1 MFGSGRARV
10 SALISREVVAS
21 MKPIHSFLLLAVMLT
36 SGPVLAEQAAV
47 DPGDNVDRL
56 GLAAL
61 LIGDGNFER
70 ARTVLSGVDVDEEGL
85 DRMRFHSLEG
95 LIALNLDELPRAA
108 AAFEQVVEAAGRQEQ
123 PVPEVVWLYLAQAYF
138 GQEDFASVIRSLDL
152 AAPETTQLPSV
163 YLMRAQSHW
172 ELGQANSAWQVLGE
186 GVALFPDE
194 AGEFTRRQVFWL
206 VDLGLYQ
213 QAADIGLAFLER
225 ERATTEDLVAIGNAL
240 RQAGQFDEAQRV
252 LEAARLGDPD
262 DVQLTRVLAHTWL
275 GKQQSLPAADL
286 LNAAA
291 RRDPEIVLEAA
302 ELYRRSG
309 WLIQALML
317 NGQVIDQP
325 KKFRQRLAILLE
337 LERFDQAAAMEETLF
352 RTGLLGDEEIRY
364 ALAFAYFKTGE
375 FDQAERHLSGLS
387 SDDLFRKAIELRR
400 AMEQC
405 AAEPWLCG

>member
-1 MFGSGRARV
+1 MTMRSIRPRRL
-10 SALISREVVAS
+10 LIAFVVAV
-21 MKPIHSFLLLAVMLT
+21 LLAAGT
-36 SGPVLAEQAAV
+36 ALAQSPAQE
-47 DPGDNVDRL
+47 GDDVDRL
-56 GLAAL
+56 SLAAL

-70 ARTVLSGVDVDEEGL
+70 ARTVLAAVDLTDEDVD
-85 DRMRFHSLEG
+85 RVRFHSLEG

-108 AAFEQVVEAAGRQEQ
+108 AAFEQVAEAAAEQEQ
-123 PVPEVVWLYLAQAYF
+123 AVPEVIWLYLAQAYF
-138 GQEDFASVIRSLDL
+138 GQEDFESVIRSL
-152 AAPETTQLPSV
+152 ARASTETTELPSV

-172 ELGQANSAWQVLGE
+172 ELEQIDDAWQVLSA
-186 GVALFPDE
+186 GVRAFPE
-194 AGEFTRRQVFWL
+194 KAGEFTRRQVFWL

-240 RQAGQFDEAQRV
+240 RQAGQFDEALRV
-252 LEAARLGDPD
+252 LEAARLSDPD

-275 GKQQSLPAADL
+275 GRQQALPAADL

-291 RRDPEIVLEAA
+291 RQDPEMVLEAA

-309 WLIQALML
+309 RLIQALML

-325 KKFRQRLAILLE
+325 KKFRQRMAILLE
-337 LERFDQAAAMEETLF
+337 LERFDQAASMEETLF
-352 RTGLLGDEEIRY
+352 RTGLLDDEEIRY

-375 FDQAERHLSGLS
+375 FDQAERHLAGLS
-387 SDDLFRKAIELRR
+387 GDDLFRKAIELRR

-405 AAEPWLCG
+405 ADEPWLCG

>member
-1 MFGSGRARV
+1 MNRL
-10 SALISREVVAS
+10 SALRCG
-21 MKPIHSFLLLAVMLT
+21 FLLLAIGIGMA
-36 SGPVLAEQAAV
+36 GPVQAQGTASDAEA
-47 DPGDNVDRL
+47 VDRL
-56 GLAAL
+56 ALAAL

-70 ARTVLSGVDVDEEGL
+70 ARTVLAGVELDDEGL
-85 DRMRFHSLEG
+85 DLMRFHSLEG
-95 LIALNLDELPRAA
+95 LVALNLEELPRAA
-108 AAFEQVVEAAGRQEQ
+108 AAFEKVAEAALQQGE
-123 PVPEVVWLYLAQAYF
+123 PVAEVIWLYLAQSYF
-138 GQEDFASVIRSLDL
+138 GQKDYAGVLGALDR
-152 AAPETTQLPSV
+152 AATETTELPSV

-172 ELGQANSAWQVLGE
+172 ELGQTDSAWQVLAS
-186 GVALFPDE
+186 GVERFPDR

-213 QAADIGLAFLER
+213 QAAETGLAFLDR
-225 ERATTEDLVAIGNAL
+225 HRAATEDAVAIGNAL
-240 RQAGQFDEAQRV
+240 RQAGQYDEALRV
-252 LEAARLGDPD
+252 LEVARLNDPD
-262 DVQLTRVLAHTWL
+262 DIQLTRVLAHTWL
-275 GKQQSLPAADL
+275 AREQILPAADL
-286 LNAAA
+286 IHAAG
-291 RRDPEIVLEAA
+291 RRDPQLVIEAA

-309 WLIQALML
+309 WLIKALML

-352 RTGLLGDEEIRY
+352 RTGLLDDEEIRY

-375 FDQAERHLSGLS
+375 YDQAERHLAGLS

>member
-1 MFGSGRARV
+1 MPRFFSILVLMVCLGPL
-10 SALISREVVAS
+10 SALAQQE
-21 MKPIHSFLLLAVMLT
+21 PIGA
-36 SGPVLAEQAAV
+36 
-47 DPGDNVDRL
+47 GDDVDRL
-56 GLAAL
+56 ALAAL

-70 ARTVLSGVDVDEEGL
+70 ARLVLASVNLEDGAL

-108 AAFEQVVEAAGRQEQ
+108 AAFENVVEAAAVQEQ

-138 GQEDFASVIRSLDL
+138 GQQDYPSVIRSLDR
-152 AAPETTQLPSV
+152 AASETTKLPSV

-172 ELGQANSAWQVLGE
+172 ELGQVDSAWQVLGE
-186 GVALFPDE
+186 GLVLFPDE

-240 RQAGQFDEAQRV
+240 RQAGQFDEALRV
-252 LEAARLGDPD
+252 LEAARLGNPD

-275 GKQQSLPAADL
+275 GRQQTLPAADL

-291 RRDPEIVLEAA
+291 RKDPEIVLEAA

-309 WLIQALML
+309 WLIQSLML

-352 RTGLLGDEEIRY
+352 RTGLLDDEEIRY

-375 FDQAERHLSGLS
+375 FDEAERHLAGLS